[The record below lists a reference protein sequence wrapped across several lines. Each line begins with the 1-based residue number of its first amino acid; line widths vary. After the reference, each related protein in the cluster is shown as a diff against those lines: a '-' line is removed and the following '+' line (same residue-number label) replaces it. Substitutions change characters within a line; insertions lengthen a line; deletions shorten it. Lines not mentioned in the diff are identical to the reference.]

1 MTGEV
6 NIGHSILVFE
16 RIIYSFMGEY
26 QSGALFIFLSF
37 ERSIIL
43 NTLLQLIE
51 REQNLVNK
59 REKNFNDRVQ
69 MLYKL
74 DEDHSL
80 SDDEQNKLKDKIAS
94 SKSYEEELDTE
105 IKQVR
110 ISMKRY
116 ILKLME
122 L

>member
-1 MTGEV
+1 MTSMHKRVLFRGDRD
-6 NIGHSILVFE
+6 GLSFYFSI
-16 RIIYSFMGEY
+16 
-26 QSGALFIFLSF
+26 F

-59 REKNFNDRVQ
+59 RENNFNDRVQ

-74 DEDHSL
+74 DEDRSL
-80 SDDEQNKLKDKIAS
+80 SDNERNKLKDKVDS

-116 ILKLME
+116 ILKLIE

>member
-1 MTGEV
+1 MAGKV

-26 QSGALFIFLSF
+26 QSGALFILLSF

-51 REQNLVNK
+51 REQNLANK

>member
-1 MTGEV
+1 MA
-6 NIGHSILVFE
+6 S
-16 RIIYSFMGEY
+16 
-26 QSGALFIFLSF
+26 LFIFSIF
-37 ERSIIL
+37 ERSIML

-59 REKNFNDRVQ
+59 RENNFNDRVQ

-74 DEDHSL
+74 DEDRSL
-80 SDDEQNKLKDKIAS
+80 SDNERNKLKDKVDS

-116 ILKLME
+116 ILKLIE